1 MLLADKDQ
9 PPDGDKIVVFNCL
22 LLYLTPPDFGA
33 RPDPYPEPEKGDFIQ
48 HNEFISE
55 FQKLNFCTKL
65 STYLLF

>member
-1 MLLADKDQ
+1 MLLEDKDE
-9 PPDGDKIVVFNCL
+9 PSDADKIVFNFHL
-22 LLYLTPPDFGA
+22 LNLTPPDFGA